1 MEGLD
6 RIDWSK
12 LRHAYGEATDVPNQI
27 RSLLSEDKKM
37 RDDAMYELCGNII
50 HQGTVYE
57 ASAYA
62 VPFLQELLKAPDT
75 PDKVAIAVLLA
86 GMACGNDVYHGI
98 LGNDKIMQGITY
110 EEIWRNILAKQG
122 KVLEE
127 EVEKGIQHA
136 EATRLTVEKE
146 RHLLYLYL
154 QDEEPFVRAMV
165 AESLAKF
172 PKYSDET
179 LPLLEK
185 ALAVESDEDVKE
197 SIVNSINDLRDGK
210 HS

>member
-1 MEGLD
+1 MLEELD
-6 RIDWSK
+6 AINWSK

-37 RDDAMYELCGNII
+37 RDDAMDELCGNIL

-75 PDKVAIAVLLA
+75 SDKIAIVGLLT
-86 GMACGNDVYHGI
+86 GLACGNDVYHGI
-98 LGNDKIMQGITY
+98 LGNHKIIKGVTY
-110 EEIWRNILAKQG
+110 EELWRGILAKQG

-127 EVEKGIQHA
+127 EVEKGVQHA
-136 EATRLTVEKE
+136 EATRSAVEKE
-146 RHLLYLYL
+146 RYLLYPYL
-154 QDEEPFVRAMV
+154 QDDEPFVRAMV
-165 AESLAKF
+165 AEALANF
-172 PKYSDET
+172 PKYSYET

-185 ALAVESDEDVKE
+185 ALAVENDEDVKA
-197 SIVNSINDLRDGK
+197 SIVNSINVLRELNQ
-210 HS
+210 

>member
-1 MEGLD
+1 MLEGLD
-6 RIDWSK
+6 AIDWSK

-27 RSLLSEDKKM
+27 RALLSEDKKV
-37 RDDAMYELCGNII
+37 RDDAMDELCGNIL

-57 ASAYA
+57 ASSYA
-62 VPFLQELLKAPDT
+62 VPFLQELLRAPDT
-75 PDKVAIAVLLA
+75 SDKIAIVVLLT
-86 GMACGNDVYHGI
+86 GMACGNDVYHSI
-98 LGNDKIMQGITY
+98 LGNEKIIKGVTY
-110 EEIWRNILAKQG
+110 EEMWRGILAKQG

-136 EATRLTVEKE
+136 ETTRLAVEKE

-154 QDEEPFVRAMV
+154 QNDEPFVRGMV
-165 AESLAKF
+165 AEALAKF

-185 ALAVESDEDVKE
+185 ALEAENDENVRKTM
-197 SIVNSINDLRDGK
+197 INTINILRE
-210 HS
+210 HSQ